1 MSRCSSCGRQI
12 ADGAS
17 CPSCSGPLLVTETVA
32 SGTQGS
38 GGSHPSSGASAES
51 RFLPGALLAGRYRIV
66 ALLGRGGMGE
76 VYRADDLTLGQA
88 VALKFL
94 PEAVAGNEAALTRF
108 RNEVRVARQ
117 VSHPN
122 VCRVY
127 DVGECHGHWF
137 LSMEYVDGE
146 DLASLLRRIGR
157 LPEDKAL
164 EIARRLCAGLA
175 AAHEKGILH
184 RDLKPANVML
194 DGRGQVLLTDF
205 GLAAL
210 SSDITGAEAR
220 NGTPAYM
227 APEHLAGKEVTVRS
241 DIYALGLVLY
251 EIFTG
256 RRPYEANSLAELV
269 EARTHAT
276 PVTLSS
282 LVRDIDPAVERVVE
296 RCLKPDPTQRPASA
310 LAVAAALPGGDPLA
324 AALAAGETPSPEMVA
339 AAGEGAGL
347 QPRIAVPL
355 LLAVIAGLVAVA
367 VLCNRDI
374 ALTRM
379 PALSP
384 EVLAQKAH
392 EIVQRTGYN
401 TAPADDAQG
410 FDWSTWLFD
419 YVRANEP
426 AANWDRLLASRLP
439 FLTFWYRQSD
449 GPLTSISFHDDRLT
463 PDMVEPGDPPLDTG
477 GMVDIKLDAQGHLT
491 DFEAMPPELQ
501 TPLKGAPAVPDWSP
515 LFSAAGLDSSALQS
529 TQPLWTWQATSDVR
543 AAWTGTWP
551 GTSRPLRVEAAAL
564 RGKPIAF
571 RLIGPWTKPSR
582 DAWAEASPSE
592 NIALI
597 MIVGLG
603 LVICIVPPLFA
614 RRNLRQGRGDRRGAA
629 RLAVFVFFIQM
640 ALWLAR
646 GHFTASL
653 GTTAMFFIA
662 LATSV
667 FYAALIWTIY
677 LALEPWVRRRW
688 PHALISWTSILSG
701 RLKDPVVGRDVLFGV
716 ALGITL
722 PLIGHV
728 GDIVF
733 PGAQGVPDICPVAP
747 LLGTRGIAAY
757 LIWAVPGAIRTTLM
771 FFFFLF
777 LFRVLLRN
785 RWLAG
790 AAFVLIFTLLQ
801 FFGQGAHF
809 NDAVEAILLYS
820 VLAIAVFR
828 LGLLA
833 LGTGIFVN
841 ATANDVPATLHA
853 SAWYFSSAMVPLA
866 ITAAL
871 AIWGF
876 QTSIAG
882 QRLWKADLFD

>member
-1 MSRCSSCGRQI
+1 M
-12 ADGAS
+12 
-17 CPSCSGPLLVTETVA
+17 
-32 SGTQGS
+32 
-38 GGSHPSSGASAES
+38 
-51 RFLPGALLAGRYRIV
+51 LAGRYRIV

-94 PEAVAGNEAALTRF
+94 PEAVAGNEAALSRF

-127 DVGECHGHWF
+127 DVGEFDGHWY

-184 RDLKPANVML
+184 RDLKPGNVML

-210 SSDITGAEAR
+210 ATDVSGAEAR

-227 APEHLAGKEVTVRS
+227 APEQLAGKEVTVRS
-241 DIYALGLVLY
+241 DVYALGLVLY

-269 EARTHAT
+269 AARTHAT

-296 RCLKPDPTQRPASA
+296 RCLRADPSQRPASA
-310 LAVAAALPGGDPLA
+310 LVVAAALPGGDPLA

-339 AAGEGAGL
+339 AAGEGSGL

-355 LLAVIAGLVAVA
+355 FLAVIAALIAVA
-367 VLCNRDI
+367 VLCNRSV

-384 EVLAQKAH
+384 DVLNQKARD
-392 EIVQRTGYN
+392 IVQRTGYN
-401 TAPADDAQG
+401 PAPADDAHG
-410 FDWSTWLFD
+410 FDWGMSLFNS
-419 YVRANEP
+419 VRANEP
-426 AANWDRLLASRLP
+426 AAQWDTLLAGRLP

-449 GPLTSISFHDDRLT
+449 DALTAIAFHDDRLT
-463 PDMVEPGDPPLDTG
+463 PDMVDSGDPPFDTA
-477 GMVDIKLDAQGHLT
+477 GMVDIELDVEGHLI

-501 TPLKGAPAVPDWSP
+501 TPQKSAAPAPDWGA
-515 LFSAAGLDSSALQS
+515 LFSAAGLDVSKLQS
-529 TQPLWTWQATSDVR
+529 TEPLWTWQATSDMR

-571 RLIGPWTKPSR
+571 RLIGPWEKPSR
-582 DAWAEASPSE
+582 DPWSQASASE

-597 MIVGLG
+597 IIVGLG
-603 LVICIVPPLFA
+603 VVICIIPPLFA
-614 RRNLRQGRGDRRGAA
+614 RRNLRQGRGDRRGAV
-629 RLAVFVFFIQM
+629 RLAAFIFAVQM

-646 GHFTASL
+646 GHFAMSL
-653 GTTAMFFIA
+653 GTAAMFFIA

-677 LALEPWVRRRW
+677 LALEPYVRRRW
-688 PHALISWTSILSG
+688 PHALISWSSILSG
-701 RLKDPVVGRDVLFGV
+701 RLRDPVVGRDVLFGV
-716 ALGITL
+716 ALGIVL
-722 PLIGHV
+722 PLIDHV
-728 GDIVF
+728 GDIVI
-733 PGAQGVPDICPVAP
+733 PGGQGAPDICPTDL
-747 LLGTRGIAAY
+747 LLGVRGIMAH
-757 LIWAVPGAIRTTLM
+757 LLWAVPGAVRTTLM
-771 FFFFLF
+771 FFFLLF
-777 LFRVLLRN
+777 LFRVMLRN

-790 AAFVLIFTLLQ
+790 AAFVLLFTTLQ
-801 FFGQGAHF
+801 YFSQGAHM
-809 NDAVEAILLYS
+809 NDGVEALLGYA
-820 VLAIAVFR
+820 VLAIAASR

-833 LGTGIFVN
+833 LGTGIFVS
-841 ATANDVPATLHA
+841 AAVNDVPATPHA
-853 SAWYFSSAMVPLA
+853 SAWYFASAMFPLA
-866 ITAAL
+866 IAAAL
-871 AIWGF
+871 AVWGF